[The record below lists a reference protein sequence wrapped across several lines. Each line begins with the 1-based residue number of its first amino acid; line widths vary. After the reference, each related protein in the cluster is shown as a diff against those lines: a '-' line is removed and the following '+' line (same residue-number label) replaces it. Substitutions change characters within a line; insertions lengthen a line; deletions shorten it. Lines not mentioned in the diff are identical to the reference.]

1 MARPR
6 KKRMK
11 LPNGFGSI
19 KYLGDNR
26 RRPDAVYPPAE
37 IVQYGPKSPKALA
50 YSESWEDAYELLT
63 AYNME
68 KKGQIKVNQS
78 TFIDRSPTF
87 KEVYER
93 FYKEKYENPHRK
105 KLSESSKRSTRAAYL
120 NCSILHDKQI
130 SQIRY
135 DDLQGI
141 LDNCT
146 LSHSSQELI
155 VSLMHQIYK
164 YAIKYDIV
172 EKDYSANVFIPIE
185 DNDES
190 GVPFTEEE
198 MQILW
203 NNKDDK
209 IVQFLLIMCYSGW
222 RISEFLDMEINL
234 KEGYFRGGI
243 KTAAGKDRIVP
254 IHSGIKEFVQ
264 SREYTGKNFLGCVP
278 NYFRKDMYEKLDA
291 LGILYAPTGEKP
303 TPHDCRHTFSMFCE
317 RYKVSENDRKR
328 MLGHSFG
335 TDVTNAVYGHRT
347 AKELSEEIEKI
358 KIPYNK

>member
-26 RRPDAVYPPAE
+26 RRPYAVYPPAE

-50 YSESWEDAYELLT
+50 YSEDAYELLT

-130 SQIRY
+130 SQI
-135 DDLQGI
+135 
-141 LDNCT
+141 
-146 LSHSSQELI
+146 
-155 VSLMHQIYK
+155 
-164 YAIKYDIV
+164 
-172 EKDYSANVFIPIE
+172 
-185 DNDES
+185 
-190 GVPFTEEE
+190 
-198 MQILW
+198 
-203 NNKDDK
+203 
-209 IVQFLLIMCYSGW
+209 
-222 RISEFLDMEINL
+222 
-234 KEGYFRGGI
+234 
-243 KTAAGKDRIVP
+243 
-254 IHSGIKEFVQ
+254 
-264 SREYTGKNFLGCVP
+264 
-278 NYFRKDMYEKLDA
+278 
-291 LGILYAPTGEKP
+291 
-303 TPHDCRHTFSMFCE
+303 
-317 RYKVSENDRKR
+317 
-328 MLGHSFG
+328 
-335 TDVTNAVYGHRT
+335 
-347 AKELSEEIEKI
+347 
-358 KIPYNK
+358 